1 MEAAVTGT
9 INFVDKDS
17 GQAGFAAV
25 RVEGAIV
32 GLALSLRDDGDIEVF
47 LDPQEAA
54 QLAAV
59 LQEASSS
66 AR

>member
-1 MEAAVTGT
+1 MAST

-17 GQAGFAAV
+17 GQEGFAAV

-47 LDPQEAA
+47 LDKGEAA
-54 QLAAV
+54 QLAAA
-59 LQEASSS
+59 LEEASS
-66 AR
+66 AG